1 MEPTSLG
8 ITPRPFGQEG
18 FPDMSRVFTAPRGA
32 AGQAVDLPD
41 KELRYL
47 RTVIVTAGLHRGF
60 SSGLAP
66 IPLTYRQ
73 WPGFSPYTSP
83 FGLAG
88 TCVFGKQSPGP
99 ILCGLPSCELTPPAQ
114 QAPLLPRLRGH
125 FAEFL
130 DRSWLV
136 HLWILTSPTCVGLR
150 YGLRTHWLEAFLGRS
165 SRLPSPLY
173 GARHHTSPGRPA
185 PTPKGEDRAVARGRI
200 CLPPL
205 TWCLDRHNR
214 EPAEKLARRP
224 PFAHNADP
232 EGPEY

>member
-1 MEPTSLG
+1 MRPGVLRAWGKARLPFRVSRYGVKPLRADFPRDYPTPLW
-8 ITPRPFGQEG
+8 GQEG

-32 AGQAVDLPD
+32 AGQVRDLPD

-60 SSGLAP
+60 GSELAP
-66 IPLTYRQ
+66 LPLTYRQ

-99 ILCGLPSCELTPPAQ
+99 ILCGLPDHWVPPAAQ
-114 QAPLLPRLRGH
+114 EAPLLPRLRGH

-150 YGLRTHWLEAFLGRS
+150 YGLRTYWLEAFLGRS
-165 SRLPSPLY
+165 SRPPSPLT
-173 GARHHTSPGRPA
+173 GLAITPRLAVPPPPRRARTGRL
-185 PTPKGEDRAVARGRI
+185 RGGGFAY
-200 CLPPL
+200 PL
-205 TWCLDRHNR
+205 
-214 EPAEKLARRP
+214 
-224 PFAHNADP
+224 
-232 EGPEY
+232 